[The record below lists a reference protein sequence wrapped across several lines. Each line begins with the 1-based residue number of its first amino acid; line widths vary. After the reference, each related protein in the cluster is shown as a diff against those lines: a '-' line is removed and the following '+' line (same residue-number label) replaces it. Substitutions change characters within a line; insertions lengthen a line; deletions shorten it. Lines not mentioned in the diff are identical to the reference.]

1 MISLTLIFCC
11 LLILLLTACGSE
23 PDRPSPDPDYQV
35 IMWVLG
41 GIPENED
48 LYFQRLRDLHV
59 AAIHVHP
66 GDSPDS
72 ALAHG
77 LGFYLENIHRI
88 AFLHEREPIYK
99 ADWDAYTRTRDQSY
113 LLRKPCLH
121 DPEYLARA
129 KRDIQQKISAY
140 AGKGPLLYDLGDECS
155 ITSYASPM
163 DYCFSDH
170 TLAAFRTWL
179 QEQYGSL
186 GALNAEWETDFA
198 TWDDVVPMTTYGI
211 KDREKTGSENYAP
224 WADHRTFMDVT
235 FADSW
240 RTFRDWVREIDPNTP
255 VGLEGTQMPA
265 AFGGYDLWRL
275 SQVLDWIEPYDIG
288 EAHGILR
295 SFIPDAP
302 TFVTLFEHDPN
313 LASRRLWHLRLNGD
327 RGVIIWASS
336 EWFDYDTPTLEPK
349 PWVAGMADL
358 FAELQGPAAQAIAA
372 AKRDRPPIAI
382 HYSHPSIQVAWMIDS
397 RDDGDTWH
405 RRFSSYEAV
414 HSHIT
419 RDRSSWCRLL
429 EDLGYQYEFVSAHE
443 ILDGTL
449 EKRGYRALILPES
462 LAISEAEAAAIERFA
477 QGGGSVMA
485 DFLPG
490 VFDEHGKRRR
500 AGVLDDFFGV
510 SRAHQ
515 EGMISQPERSL
526 DVDGAL
532 LRAEPDLRTENGEP
546 VSRFV
551 HAGGAGSSVY
561 LNLSPIDYAKLRLQG
576 EGSAIRDEIA
586 GVLADIGIDPAA
598 KVIIDGGPPVGCE
611 VITYTGDEARYLA
624 IMRRPEYQVDSLGEI
639 GYTGNSRFE
648 VPVEI
653 EVDLGQAADVR
664 ELLSG
669 ESLGRSERVRVTL
682 GPWKPVVLEVRQ

>member
-1 MISLTLIFCC
+1 MISLTLIVCC
-11 LLILLLTACGSE
+11 VLVLLLAASDAE
-23 PDRPSPDPDYQV
+23 ADKPSPDPNYQV
-35 IMWVLG
+35 IMWALG
-41 GIPENED
+41 GIPGKED

-59 AAIHVHP
+59 GAIHVHP
-66 GDSPDS
+66 GDSPDA

-77 LGFYLENIHRI
+77 VGFYLENIHRI

-99 ADWDAYTRTRDQSY
+99 ADWDAYTQTRDKRH
-113 LLRKPCLH
+113 LLREPCLH
-121 DPEYLARA
+121 DGEYLARA
-129 KRDIQQKISAY
+129 KSDIQQKISAY
-140 AGKGPLLYDLGDECS
+140 AGKGPVLYDLGDECS

-163 DYCFSDH
+163 DYCFSEH

-179 QEQYGSL
+179 REQYGSL
-186 GALNAEWETDFA
+186 QALNAEWETDFA
-198 TWDDVVPMTTYGI
+198 GWDDVVPMTTYEI

-224 WADHRTFMDVT
+224 WADHRSFMDIA
-235 FADSW
+235 FAESW

-275 SQVLDWIEPYDIG
+275 SQVLDWVEPYDIG

-295 SFIPDAP
+295 SFMPDAP
-302 TFVTLFEHDPN
+302 MYVTLFEHDAD

-336 EWFDYDTPTLEPK
+336 KWFDYDTPTLEPK

-358 FAELQGPAAQAIAA
+358 FAELQGPAAQVIAA

-397 RDDGDTWH
+397 REDGDTWH

-414 HSHIT
+414 HSRIT

-429 EDLGYQYEFVSAHE
+429 EDLGYQYEFVSAHQ

-490 VFDEHGKRRR
+490 VFDEHGKRRG

-515 EGMISQPERSL
+515 EGMIRQPEHSL
-526 DVDGAL
+526 DADGAL
-532 LRAEPDLRTENGEP
+532 LPAEPNLRTEKGEP

-551 HAGGAGSSVY
+551 RAGGAGASVY
-561 LNLSPIDYAKLRLQG
+561 LNHSPIDYGKLRLQG
-576 EGSAIRDEIA
+576 EGSTIRDEIA
-586 GVLADIGIDPAA
+586 GILADIGIDPAA
-598 KVIIDGGPPVGCE
+598 KVVIDGGPPIGCE
-611 VITYTGDEARYLA
+611 VITYTGENARYVA

-639 GYTGNSRFE
+639 GYTGNSLFE
-648 VPVEI
+648 VPVDV
-653 EVDLGQAADVR
+653 EVELGQPADVR

-669 ESLGRSERVRVTL
+669 EDLGRTDRVKVTL
-682 GPWKPVVLEVRQ
+682 GPWKPVVLEIR